1 MEEIFLEAELR
12 GVKGSAKARDLRN
25 NGYLPAVV
33 YFHGKDAL
41 SIKFTKSAL
50 LKLVHQHRLES
61 VIINLQI
68 KDDKLENNGLASG
81 SQSHKPQGDGLPSD
95 KQSHKMAKGR
105 PCLVKEIQYDPVSEE
120 IIHVDF
126 NEISLT
132 EAIKVNVSIE
142 VKGEAIG
149 VKQEGGSL
157 EHVLWELEV
166 ECLPTNI
173 PKNIE
178 IDVSALK
185 LGEAIH
191 VKDIVFPAGVKPL
204 NDQAAVVLHVAAP
217 MKEEAP
223 AEAAEGEVK
232 TEPEVI
238 KEKKEVPAEGAAAAD
253 EAKGKEKEKK

>member
-12 GVKGSAKARDLRN
+12 EGTGRAAAKDLRDSGN
-25 NGYLPAVV
+25 LPAVV

-41 SIKFTKSAL
+41 AIRISRGAL

-61 VIINLQI
+61 IIINLKI
-68 KDDKLENNGLASG
+68 KDDK
-81 SQSHKPQGDGLPSD
+81 K
-95 KQSHKMAKGR
+95 AKGR
-105 PCLVKEIQYDPVSEE
+105 PCLVKEVQYHPVSED

-132 EAIKVNVSIE
+132 EAIKVNVPIQAN
-142 VKGEAIG
+142 GEAAG

-157 EHVLWELEV
+157 EHLLWEVEV

-173 PKNIE
+173 PKNIQVD
-178 IDVSALK
+178 ITALK

-191 VKDIVFPAGVKPL
+191 IKDIIFPEGVKPL
-204 NDQAAVVLHVAAP
+204 NDPAAVVLHIAAP

-223 AEAAEGEVK
+223 AEAVEGEAK
-232 TEPEVI
+232 EEPEVI
-238 KEKKEVPAEGAAAAD
+238 KEKKEVPGEGASAD
-253 EAKGKEKEKK
+253 EGKEKAKEKEKK

>member
-12 GVKGSAKARDLRN
+12 EGKGRARAKDLRDS
-25 NGYLPAVV
+25 GYLPSVV
-33 YFHGKDAL
+33 YSHGKDAL
-41 SIKFTKSAL
+41 SIKFSKSAL

-61 VIINLQI
+61 SIINIKI
-68 KDDKLENNGLASG
+68 KDEK
-81 SQSHKPQGDGLPSD
+81 K
-95 KQSHKMAKGR
+95 AKAR
-105 PCLVKEIQYDPVSEE
+105 PCLIKEIQYDPVHED

-132 EAIKVNVSIE
+132 EAIKVNVPVE
-142 VKGEAIG
+142 TKGESVG

-157 EHVLWELEV
+157 EHLLWEIEV

-178 IDVSALK
+178 VDITALK

-191 VKDIVFPAGVKPL
+191 IKDIVFPSGVKPL
-204 NDQAAVVLHVAAP
+204 NDPAAIVLHVAAP

-223 AEAAEGEVK
+223 AEAIEGEAK
-232 TEPEVI
+232 QEPEVI
-238 KEKKEVPAEGAAAAD
+238 KEKKEVPTEGAAEEGK
-253 EAKGKEKEKK
+253 EAKEEKKEKK

>member
-12 GVKGSAKARDLRN
+12 EGKGRARAKDLRDS
-25 NGYLPAVV
+25 GYLPSVV
-33 YFHGKDAL
+33 YSHGKEAL
-41 SIKFTKSAL
+41 SIKFSKSAL

-61 VIINLQI
+61 SIINIKI
-68 KDDKLENNGLASG
+68 KDEKKA
-81 SQSHKPQGDGLPSD
+81 KP
-95 KQSHKMAKGR
+95 R
-105 PCLVKEIQYDPVSEE
+105 PCLIKEIQYDPVHED

-132 EAIKVNVSIE
+132 EAIKVNVPVE
-142 VKGEAIG
+142 TKGESVG

-157 EHVLWELEV
+157 EHLLWEIEV

-178 IDVSALK
+178 VDITALK

-191 VKDIVFPAGVKPL
+191 IKDIVFPSGVKPL
-204 NDQAAVVLHVAAP
+204 NDPAAIVLHVAAP

-223 AEAAEGEVK
+223 AEAIEGEAK
-232 TEPEVI
+232 QEPEVI
-238 KEKKEVPAEGAAAAD
+238 KEKKEVPTEGAAEEGK
-253 EAKGKEKEKK
+253 EAKEEKKEKK

>member
-12 GVKGSAKARDLRN
+12 EEKGSAKARELRN
-25 NGYLPAVV
+25 NGYLPSVV

-41 SIKFTKSAL
+41 SIKFSKSAL

-61 VIINLQI
+61 VIINLKI
-68 KDDKLENNGLASG
+68 KDDK
-81 SQSHKPQGDGLPSD
+81 K
-95 KQSHKMAKGR
+95 AKGR
-105 PCLVKEIQYDPVSEE
+105 PCLVKEIQYDPVSED

-142 VKGEAIG
+142 VKGEPIG

-157 EHVLWELEV
+157 EHILWELEV
-166 ECLPTNI
+166 ECLPTNM

-178 IDVSALK
+178 VDVSALK
-185 LGEAIH
+185 MGEAIH
-191 VKDIVFPAGVKPL
+191 VKDIVFPEGVKPL
-204 NDQAAVVLHVAAP
+204 NDPAAIVLHVAAP

-223 AEAAEGEVK
+223 VEAVEGEEK
-232 TEPEVI
+232 QEPEVI

-253 EAKGKEKEKK
+253 EAKAKEKEKK